1 MTHQLKI
8 HPRYFKEV
16 SLGLKKVEVRLNDRN
31 YQERDILVLKE
42 WNPVT
47 QKYTDS
53 FVILKVDYVIK
64 DVAGLAP
71 DYVILQISKL
81 L

>member
-1 MTHQLKI
+1 M
-8 HPRYFKEV
+8 RYT
-16 SLGLKKVEVRLNDRN
+16 GNQDIKKV
-31 YQERDILVLKE
+31 
-42 WNPVT
+42 
-47 QKYTDS
+47 S
-53 FVILKVDYVIK
+53 YVIK